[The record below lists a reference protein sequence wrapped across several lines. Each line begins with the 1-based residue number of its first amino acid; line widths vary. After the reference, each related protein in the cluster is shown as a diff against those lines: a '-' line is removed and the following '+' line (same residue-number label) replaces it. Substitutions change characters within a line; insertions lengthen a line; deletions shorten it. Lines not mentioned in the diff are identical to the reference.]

1 MDSMKKILYID
12 MDGVINL
19 FEHDPDAR
27 KNMWNSGYFYEI
39 KPRENIESDLI
50 EISKYVDEIIIL
62 TKRIERV
69 GVEEEKIKF
78 VKRYLSHVNNLSI
91 IFVPYSESKSKYID
105 SNCFTILLDD
115 GIKNIYE
122 CETKCNIS
130 ILFDENGKCDY
141 KNKVHQVRDII
152 IFLP

>member
-1 MDSMKKILYID
+1 MKKILYID

-78 VKRYLSHVNNLSI
+78 VKRYLSRVNNLSI
-91 IFVPYSESKSKYID
+91 IFVQ
-105 SNCFTILLDD
+105 
-115 GIKNIYE
+115 
-122 CETKCNIS
+122 IS
-130 ILFDENGKCDY
+130 TLS
-141 KNKVHQVRDII
+141 R
-152 IFLP
+152 L